1 MKLCKLT
8 DITGSVKLARPILKE
23 DYTELLSAG
32 TILRPEYVSRLAQLG
47 ITEVYIEENVHSKE
61 EVQILKND
69 VEDKFKEKV
78 RSVIERHVYNNS
90 SELEELSKT
99 ADSIIS
105 SILEND
111 EVVEQI
117 FDIRER
123 SADIYEHSISVCS
136 MSIIVAAKLRLT
148 KREMHNLGVACL
160 FHDIGLRYLDFSY
173 INRML
178 ADMNPREQSEYRKHP
193 AYAYSA
199 LERENWISGDSKLMI
214 LQHHERMDGS
224 GFPLKIKRPDI
235 CSQILEVVDAFDE
248 LICGIGCRRAHV
260 YEAIEFLKVFKGTKF
275 SKETVEVMLD
285 LIAVYPSGTVV
296 SLNTGEQ
303 AQVVKQNKG
312 YPERPVLNILRDKS
326 GKEYINGKICDLM
339 KERTVFIED
348 VIV

>member
-99 ADSIIS
+99 ADNIIS

>member
-1 MKLCKLT
+1 VKLCKLT

-99 ADSIIS
+99 ADNIIS

>member
-32 TILRPEYVSRLAQLG
+32 TILRPEYISKLIQLG
-47 ITEVYIEENVHSKE
+47 IKEVYIEENAHEKE
-61 EVQILKND
+61 EIQILKEN

-90 SELEELSKT
+90 SELAELNKT

-105 SILEND
+105 NILEND
-111 EVVEQI
+111 EIVEQI

-136 MSIIVAAKLRLT
+136 MSIIVAAKLKLS
-148 KREMHNLGVACL
+148 KRDMHNLGVACL

-173 INRML
+173 VNKMVEE
-178 ADMNPREQSEYRKHP
+178 MSTREQSEYRKHP

-199 LERENWISGDSKLMI
+199 LERENWLNGDSKLMI
-214 LQHHERMDGS
+214 LQHHERIDGS
-224 GFPLKIKRPDI
+224 GYPLKIKRPDI

-248 LICGIGCRRAHV
+248 MICGIGCRRGHV
-260 YEAIEFLKVFKGTKF
+260 YEAIEYLKVFKGTKF
-275 SKETVEVMLD
+275 SKEIVEILLD

-296 SLNTGEQ
+296 LLNTGEQ
-303 AQVVKQNKG
+303 AQVIKQNKG
-312 YPERPVLNILRDKS
+312 YPERPILIILKDKS
-326 GKEYINGKICDLM
+326 GKEIINGKTCDLL
-339 KERTVFIED
+339 KERTIFIED